1 MNAARIELLEKFVL
15 EDPTDPFPIY
25 ALALEYQVAEPAK
38 ARQLFE
44 KLLSVHPD
52 YLPTYYMAGNFFLEL
67 GEVERGI
74 DVLKQG
80 IVLAKKKMNIST
92 IRELQSVLNN
102 LEDSEF

>member
-1 MNAARIELLEKFVL
+1 MNAARIELLEKFLL

-25 ALALEYQVAEPAK
+25 ALALEYQVAEPSK

-74 DVLKQG
+74 DVLQSGLSLARKQNEWAA
-80 IVLAKKKMNIST
+80 V
-92 IRELQSVLNN
+92 RELQSALFN
-102 LEDSEF
+102 LE